1 MLATARGMPAPCR
14 VLGITWA
21 GNGSLAL
28 CGSMPPD
35 GGGAP
40 SPTQSGFVQFWTLPP
55 GSSSLQPRRGIFGSR
70 AAAQPALCLAH
81 VGRRGASAADVEAG
95 RDAGLVVS
103 GMLDGSLCVWDRRYV
118 SQCEMFHRDN
128 EQLRSRRVAL
138 ATDLGGG
145 GPAVRAARGRRG
157 GAGADDERWHFGWAC
172 AMRRHACAVTALC
185 CEDDAGS
192 GVGSVLLSGDAS
204 GAVVMWH
211 LVQLAGEKDATV
223 PAIFALE
230 VMRCLSAGSA
240 VPRPAMWSV
249 GDSLSVERMYRSG
262 SETQTGL
269 GISASSTALPPAA
282 AAAAAADHL
291 SLHAGR
297 RVALDLSVCS
307 ICFERSAGFFEGKAY
322 IATLGADVISVPLS
336 PAFTGGGGADGGRGG
351 DRGGGRGAGGRG
363 AGGGGGDGGSI
374 RSSASLGD
382 VLLRGHGGGSAG
394 MSGGGGELWGL
405 AAGGTGSGGG
415 GHSSR
420 QQAGA
425 AGAAGGPGG
434 LTAERHTR
442 ADTAVASWYFTCADD
457 KSLRRWCLREK
468 RQLAARVFRARPRVM
483 ACSTHRIKPQ
493 PGFMAASDA
502 AVVAAAAAAMAS
514 AHAKT
519 FNSAGP
525 YTSVRQSSSSS
536 SGAAH
541 KGGEAANP
549 AAPDAHQAVAQRHI
563 AVGFDSGDLVV
574 LLNDPEQPRR
584 LPNAYSHEVCERR
597 AGDRD
602 DDDIGRNDGAGDAER
617 YGGAEGVVFAE
628 PDGQPLTALA
638 YSPDGKMLAVGTLGG
653 HVHVLATC
661 LPGTTCGTKSGSA
674 ESAKAG
680 GGGFVDGCCCYVSIA
695 TLEGHA
701 SVVAHLD
708 WSLTPVDPWA
718 TLEGGV
724 AVAQAHHIA
733 REGMPHLRTS
743 SAAGDLQ
750 FWNLRQAWNT
760 ANLANVEG
768 TGERAHVVP
777 TPQVFARDAAWATHT
792 CPVGWSVQ
800 GIWTPHAVRSRRGG
814 IGGLFEGS
822 NAATPAA
829 AWVLGGGVNAVH
841 TTEPDAGWADDIVTT
856 LNGAGADPMGV
867 GAAAASNSRAAT
879 KAREE
884 YASAAATAAASG
896 SSPWSPSRT
905 AALAVAD
912 DAGCVTLFRYPAV
925 GDDPVG
931 KSFAAH
937 SLRVSAVRW
946 TSGNEYLITTGANDR
961 CIFQWKSDYVQ
972 EADAAAAR
980 RSEEAVRALGVGGA
994 MVLPGGGYDGA
1005 GDAGG
1010 SDVYAQL
1017 HAPASAAAHRA
1028 LALPSAAAL
1037 NADRNR
1043 RYNLV
1048 FAQPWRSAVREPSRF
1063 FSQSAAEQAAAQRW
1077 LSNSARL
1084 PSSGLILDHVH
1095 GFGNTA
1101 VVLPAVEEGGGA
1113 KRLAAGGGAGASCG
1127 MGGHQLGAGEAPQ
1140 CRDNLRFCCGGDAVA
1155 FFAAALGVVHGRP
1168 GSAQTAA
1175 GGGAAGGG
1183 GAHGKQ
1189 RLHNGHRRKIVCMD
1203 VHSEGHI
1210 AATGDFSGDA
1220 PGSPKPSI
1228 LLWDT
1233 NSGNTLVA
1241 IAGFHRVGIALL
1253 AFCNA
1258 GPGSASSL
1266 GDRLVS
1272 VGLDEDRSVA
1282 VHGLDGALIAFARG
1296 RAFNGCRPSALCF
1309 GGRDG
1314 DLITVCGAARI
1325 QFWALDA
1332 DGLHSKKG
1340 VFGGVGGGGGGM
1352 CGGGGVGGGLFGGGA
1367 MHSGG
1372 ALHDGGG
1379 AQPHLMCLS
1388 MLGND
1393 VVTGQADGSLY
1404 LWKGRCRTQVRPG
1417 IGGGASG
1424 RQGHASAVTSLCPL
1438 DDGEGVASG
1447 SLGGTVIL
1455 WDRALRPTARISL
1468 ATCEL
1473 LRPLVRGPLRVRA
1486 LRVRGGAS
1494 SAVRTLLVGT
1504 FDGEVLE
1511 LTTLSDAEAGGGGGG
1526 RRGDGGPAASVLS
1539 DAVTGAHKL
1548 AEGHSFGAVRALAA
1562 HPTKQEYATAGDDGT
1577 VRVWDAP
1584 SRRLVARATVGG
1596 VRGGSSSSSSSS
1608 SSDGGGVGGVG
1619 GVGDLPRCLAYSV
1632 DGAHL
1637 AIGLADGA
1645 LMICDSGLK
1654 MGAAQRAR
1662 RQRQQQHRWQ
1672 QQQQQQQ
1679 QQHEAAALQRQRQR
1693 TKQQGQQHKQPSQG
1707 TQQSLAMRS
1716 ASVVG
1721 GGGVP
1726 PLLLDDDSIYP
1737 LSRAQLAHCS
1747 VEVRPERRA
1756 APVALHRLPALG
1768 SHPLA
1773 APRATNTTVNPPS
1786 PQSRPCRARSL

>member
-1 MLATARGMPAPCR
+1 
-14 VLGITWA
+14 
-21 GNGSLAL
+21 
-28 CGSMPPD
+28 
-35 GGGAP
+35 
-40 SPTQSGFVQFWTLPP
+40 
-55 GSSSLQPRRGIFGSR
+55 
-70 AAAQPALCLAH
+70 
-81 VGRRGASAADVEAG
+81 
-95 RDAGLVVS
+95 
-103 GMLDGSLCVWDRRYV
+103 
-118 SQCEMFHRDN
+118 
-128 EQLRSRRVAL
+128 
-138 ATDLGGG
+138 
-145 GPAVRAARGRRG
+145 
-157 GAGADDERWHFGWAC
+157 
-172 AMRRHACAVTALC
+172 
-185 CEDDAGS
+185 
-192 GVGSVLLSGDAS
+192 
-204 GAVVMWH
+204 
-211 LVQLAGEKDATV
+211 
-223 PAIFALE
+223 
-230 VMRCLSAGSA
+230 
-240 VPRPAMWSV
+240 
-249 GDSLSVERMYRSG
+249 
-262 SETQTGL
+262 
-269 GISASSTALPPAA
+269 
-282 AAAAAADHL
+282 
-291 SLHAGR
+291 
-297 RVALDLSVCS
+297 
-307 ICFERSAGFFEGKAY
+307 
-322 IATLGADVISVPLS
+322 
-336 PAFTGGGGADGGRGG
+336 
-351 DRGGGRGAGGRG
+351 
-363 AGGGGGDGGSI
+363 
-374 RSSASLGD
+374 
-382 VLLRGHGGGSAG
+382 
-394 MSGGGGELWGL
+394 
-405 AAGGTGSGGG
+405 
-415 GHSSR
+415 
-420 QQAGA
+420 
-425 AGAAGGPGG
+425 
-434 LTAERHTR
+434 
-442 ADTAVASWYFTCADD
+442 
-457 KSLRRWCLREK
+457 
-468 RQLAARVFRARPRVM
+468 
-483 ACSTHRIKPQ
+483 
-493 PGFMAASDA
+493 
-502 AVVAAAAAAMAS
+502 
-514 AHAKT
+514 
-519 FNSAGP
+519 
-525 YTSVRQSSSSS
+525 
-536 SGAAH
+536 
-541 KGGEAANP
+541 
-549 AAPDAHQAVAQRHI
+549 
-563 AVGFDSGDLVV
+563 
-574 LLNDPEQPRR
+574 
-584 LPNAYSHEVCERR
+584 
-597 AGDRD
+597 
-602 DDDIGRNDGAGDAER
+602 
-617 YGGAEGVVFAE
+617 
-628 PDGQPLTALA
+628 
-638 YSPDGKMLAVGTLGG
+638 
-653 HVHVLATC
+653 
-661 LPGTTCGTKSGSA
+661 
-674 ESAKAG
+674 
-680 GGGFVDGCCCYVSIA
+680 VSIA

-708 WSLTPVDPWA
+708 WSLTPIEPWDRDA
-718 TLEGGV
+718 
-724 AVAQAHHIA
+724 AVAQAHRIA

-750 FWNLRQAWNT
+750 FWNLRQAWNI
-760 ANLANVEG
+760 ANEANVMGDEVMEG
-768 TGERAHVVP
+768 ESRERSSRAHVVP

-814 IGGLFEGS
+814 IGGLFESS

-867 GAAAASNSRAAT
+867 GAAAASNPRAAT
-879 KAREE
+879 QTREE
-884 YASAAATAAASG
+884 YASAAAAAAAAAASG

-1010 SDVYAQL
+1010 YPDVYAQL

-1101 VVLPAVEEGGGA
+1101 VVLPAAEEGGGA
-1113 KRLAAGGGAGASCG
+1113 KRPAAGGGAGASWG

-1155 FFAAALGVVHGRP
+1155 FFAAALGVVHGRR
-1168 GSAQTAA
+1168 GSTQTAA
-1175 GGGAAGGG
+1175 GGGAAGGGGG

-1272 VGLDEDRSVA
+1272 VGLDEDRCVA
-1282 VHGLDGALIAFARG
+1282 VHGLDGALVAFARG

-1325 QFWALDA
+1325 QFWTLDA

-1340 VFGGVGGGGGGM
+1340 IFGGVGGGGGSS
-1352 CGGGGVGGGLFGGGA
+1352 GGLFGGGA

-1372 ALHDGGG
+1372 APHGGGAADAAAAAAAAAGGGG

-1393 VVTGQADGSLY
+1393 VVTGQGDGSLY

-1424 RQGHASAVTSLCPL
+1424 QQGHASAVTSLCPL

-1447 SLGGTVIL
+1447 SLDGTVIL

-1468 ATCEL
+1468 ATSEL

-1486 LRVRGGAS
+1486 LRVRGGAA

-1511 LTTLSDAEAGGGGGG
+1511 VTTLSDAEAGGGGGGGGGG

-1562 HPTKQEYATAGDDGT
+1562 HPTKQEYATAADDGT

-1596 VRGGSSSSSSSS
+1596 ARG
-1608 SSDGGGVGGVG
+1608 GGGVGGG
-1619 GVGDLPRCLAYSV
+1619 GGDLPRCLAYSV

-1645 LMICDSGLK
+1645 LLICDSGLK
-1654 MGAAQRAR
+1654 MGVAQRAQ
-1662 RQRQQQHRWQ
+1662 RQRQQHQQQHRWQ

-1679 QQHEAAALQRQRQR
+1679 QQQAAALQRQRQQ
-1693 TKQQGQQHKQPSQG
+1693 TKQQGQQHKQPSQ
-1707 TQQSLAMRS
+1707 QSLAMRS
-1716 ASVVG
+1716 ASVAG

-1726 PLLLDDDSIYP
+1726 PLLIDDDSIYP

-1747 VEVRPERRA
+1747 VEVRPERKA
-1756 APVALHRLPALG
+1756 APAALHRLPALG
-1768 SHPLA
+1768 AHPLA
-1773 APRATNTTVNPPS
+1773 AHTRNQHHWTTVVNPPFPPTPPVLRPHRSHRSLQVLRYS
-1786 PQSRPCRARSL
+1786 PDGNTLAAGLGDGRILLLRSPEYRVRNVCRGHRAPLIALDFSADSRWMQSNDAFGALNFWDTATGRCETNASATRDVQVRAACLRAAVVRPSCLSACLPACPPVRLPACPPQLPRLPLLTLHPLLPVPCLLRSGPRGAVRWAGPLRACGRTAAQRPTRRLLPRWRARTLPRRR